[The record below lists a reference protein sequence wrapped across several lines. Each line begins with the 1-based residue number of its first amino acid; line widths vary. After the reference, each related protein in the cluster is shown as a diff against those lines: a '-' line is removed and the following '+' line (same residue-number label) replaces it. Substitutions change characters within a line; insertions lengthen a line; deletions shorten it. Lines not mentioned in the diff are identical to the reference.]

1 LIFHPFSQKHEFDFL
16 ILCVGRYGVAKHPKF
31 PHEAGPEVFHGQVL
45 HSMDYSRMP
54 HADADELIRG
64 KRVVVVGSGKSGVDI
79 IAQVAQV
86 NGEIPSRVERILP
99 IYIKIHIHTRRNDAW
114 HIHL

>member
-1 LIFHPFSQKHEFDFL
+1 MISRPFSQKHEFDFL

-45 HSMDYSRMP
+45 HSMEYSRMA

-64 KRVVVVGSGKSGVDI
+64 KRVVVVGSGKSGIDI
-79 IAQVAQV
+79 VAQCAEA
-86 NGEIPSRVERILP
+86 NGEHV
-99 IYIKIHIHTRRNDAW
+99 KHTVDFF
-114 HIHL
+114 IFI